1 MATIIGYR
9 RMSGTGK
16 KSGNP
21 YSGYL
26 VYYTESLR
34 VPLGTLAEGESC
46 DSAYID
52 YSLLQGVIPSVGSTL
67 ELRYDKRGYLQDV
80 NIA

>member
-1 MATIIGYR
+1 MAKIIGYR
-9 RMSGTGK
+9 RMSGTSK

-26 VYYTESLR
+26 VYYTEPLR
-34 VPLGTLAEGESC
+34 VPSGILAEGESC

-52 YSLLQGVIPSVGSTL
+52 DGLLQGLIPSVGSTL

>member
-46 DSAYID
+46 DSAW
-52 YSLLQGVIPSVGSTL
+52 
-67 ELRYDKRGYLQDV
+67 
-80 NIA
+80 